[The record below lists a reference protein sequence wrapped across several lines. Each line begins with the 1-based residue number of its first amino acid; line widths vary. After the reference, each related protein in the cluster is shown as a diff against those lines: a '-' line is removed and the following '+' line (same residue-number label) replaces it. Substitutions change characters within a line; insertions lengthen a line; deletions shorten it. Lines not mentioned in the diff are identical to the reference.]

1 MNLTVN
7 GKGFS
12 ATPAPGECLR
22 VFLRDLGWY
31 GVKKGCDGG
40 DCGACTVWVDEKPV
54 HSCLYPAFRA
64 EGKTIT
70 TIEGLAA
77 DGELHPMQQAF
88 LDAQGFQCGYCAAG
102 MIMTAAA
109 LTDEQKQD
117 LPRALK
123 GNLCRCTGYG
133 SIRDA
138 FAGVKNVAADAP
150 GTSRGVSVPNPF
162 AEAIVTGHARYTSDI
177 PPMDGLLHLKVLR
190 SPHAHAKISR
200 STARPRWPC
209 RAWSRFTRGRT
220 FRAVSTPLRSTKTIG
235 SIPTTRT
242 CSTTSRASS
251 VNASPRSSR
260 KPKGPPKR
268 AAAA

>member
-40 DCGACTVWVDEKPV
+40 DCGACTVWVNEKPV

-162 AEAIVTGHARYTSDI
+162 AEAIVTGRARYTSDI

-190 SPHAHAKISR
+190 SPHAHAKIL
-200 STARPRWPC
+200 
-209 RAWSRFTRGRT
+209 G
-220 FRAVSTPLRSTKTIG
+220 
-235 SIPTTRT
+235 
-242 CSTTSRASS
+242 
-251 VNASPRSSR
+251 
-260 KPKGPPKR
+260 
-268 AAAA
+268 